1 MQVTLELPDEVV
13 DWVGAQDGSRRVF
26 ELIVADRYR
35 QGAIAAAEVRAL
47 LGFRSRWETYEFLKR
62 ERAYL
67 DYSEVDLE
75 SDRDAIQRA
84 IERG

>member
-1 MQVTLELPDEVV
+1 MQVTIELPDEVV
-13 DWVGAQDGSRRVF
+13 DWVGAQNGSRRVF

-67 DYSEVDLE
+67 DYSEVNLE
-75 SDRDAIQRA
+75 SDRDAMCGVGRMT
-84 IERG
+84 